1 MKIARFSK
9 DFMTDQEVN
18 CFIIV
23 DQSSG
28 NLFTQADHYDYENT
42 LPEGVEIY
50 GMSLGQHLNLSNPFL
65 D

>member
-1 MKIARFSK
+1 MKIAGFSK

-18 CFIIV
+18 CFIVV

-28 NLFTQADHYDYENT
+28 NLFTQADHYENT
-42 LPEGVEIY
+42 LPEQKVWKF
-50 GMSLGQHLNLSNPFL
+50 MACHWDNNPFL